1 MFNPEE
7 ANHYENEDNNNADQ
21 QSTIWDATD
30 LVTCG
35 NCNRQWDGCAQC
47 DCWKYLN
54 YAEVNEDTSA
64 SEAVASASEAVASAS
79 EAVAVASEAAQ
90 IASEAEAVA
99 AQSASEA
106 VASAAAHLNKP
117 DILIINLPRIY
128 IQGGLSNEEYG
139 KIDYRLLHIFPT
151 SYTKKWK
158 HCKDVGADSKFTDIQ
173 QADFK
178 AEGKR
183 IEKKNYVD
191 LTPSR
196 DTGADRN
203 FNRENFDSALALN
216 QAYYFYEAEFIDEHI
231 IKITVYWCPI
241 NIVKTVYETHGNGK
255 GKINQVKKNL
265 IAPYFTDITPTIWNS

>member
-21 QSTIWDATD
+21 QPTIWDATD

-64 SEAVASASEAVASAS
+64 SEAVA
-79 EAVAVASEAAQ
+79 
-90 IASEAEAVA
+90 
-99 AQSASEA
+99 SASEA

>member
-1 MFNPEE
+1 M
-7 ANHYENEDNNNADQ
+7 
-21 QSTIWDATD
+21 
-30 LVTCG
+30 
-35 NCNRQWDGCAQC
+35 
-47 DCWKYLN
+47 
-54 YAEVNEDTSA
+54 
-64 SEAVASASEAVASAS
+64 
-79 EAVAVASEAAQ
+79 
-90 IASEAEAVA
+90 
-99 AQSASEA
+99 
-106 VASAAAHLNKP
+106 
-117 DILIINLPRIY
+117 
-128 IQGGLSNEEYG
+128 
-139 KIDYRLLHIFPT
+139 HIFPT

-196 DTGADRN
+196 DTGADRK
-203 FNRENFDSALALN
+203 FNRENFDSAIAIN
-216 QAYYFYEAEFIDEHI
+216 QAYYFYEADFIDEHI
-231 IKITVYWCPI
+231 IQLTVYWCPI